1 MAGEKQVKNTFGHSL
16 TATIFGESHGA
27 AIGIV
32 IDGIAPGIPVD
43 DAAIRRQLD
52 RRRPSAPTDTARR
65 EADEYQIL
73 SGVFN
78 HKTTGTALTIII
90 PNCDVRS
97 GDYTYGPARP
107 SHADYA
113 AYCKYHGYEDYRGGG
128 HFSGRITAALTAAG
142 GILIPALE
150 AKGIRIGTHIAS
162 CGGVSD
168 EAFVPERMEEQIAA
182 LRGKHFPVIDDAAAE
197 LMTAEIL
204 RAGSDGDSIGGIT
217 QTAVTGMPA
226 GVGEPWFDSAESMI
240 SHAIFSIGGIKGIE
254 FGDGWA
260 MASGMRGSEAN
271 DAMHMEDGA
280 VRTQTNHNGG
290 INGGITNG
298 MPILFR
304 CAIKPTPSIA
314 RTQQTVDFL
323 TGEDTELLIR
333 GRHDPAIIRRACPV
347 IDSVTAIVIADM
359 LAGRYGTDWLA
370 PED

>member
-1 MAGEKQVKNTFGHSL
+1 MKNTFGYSL
-16 TATIFGESHGA
+16 TVTIFGESHGA

-43 DAAIRRQLD
+43 DDAIRRQLD

-65 EADEYQIL
+65 ETDEYQIL

-78 HKTTGTALTIII
+78 HKTTGTPLTIII
-90 PNCDVRS
+90 PNSDMRS

-113 AYCKYHGYEDYRGGG
+113 AYCKYHGHEDYRGGG
-128 HFSGRITAALTAAG
+128 HFSGRITAALAAAG
-142 GILIPALE
+142 GILLAALE

-168 EAFVPERMEEQIAA
+168 EAFSPERMEAQIAK
-182 LRGKHFPVIDDAAAE
+182 LQEKHFPVIDDAAAE
-197 LMTAEIL
+197 LMTAGIV
-204 RAGSDGDSIGGIT
+204 RAGSEHDSIGGIT
-217 QTAVTGMPA
+217 QTAVTGVPA

-254 FGDGWA
+254 FGDGWS

-271 DAMHMEDGA
+271 DAMHMEDGT

-298 MPILFR
+298 MPIVFQ

-314 RTQQTVDFL
+314 RTQQTVNFL
-323 TGEDTELLIR
+323 TGEDTQLLIR

-359 LAGRYGTDWLA
+359 LAVRYGTDWLA
-370 PED
+370 PR